1 MGTHPIFESDFDC
14 LTECLPVPLP
24 PALLFP
30 LAVDTP
36 QLHSPQIISQFWA
49 DLIQQGNW
57 TDGEWVL
64 MEEGDHVWIPTNK
77 APESLAEVQFD
88 NSRKKFSLH
97 AAGLKPA
104 HYEMI
109 FSLTAIGYVLF
120 TLYDWREEAKHSEA
134 HGH

>member
-24 PALLFP
+24 AAWLFP

-49 DLIQQGNW
+49 DLIQHGNW
-57 TDGEWVL
+57 IKETGL
-64 MEEGDHVWIPTNK
+64 MVNGSLWKRVTMFGFQPTRRQKLLLN
-77 APESLAEVQFD
+77 F
-88 NSRKKFSLH
+88 N
-97 AAGLKPA
+97 
-104 HYEMI
+104 
-109 FSLTAIGYVLF
+109 LTAIGYVLF